1 MSIHTNYL
9 TSVLDLAAFR
19 KNITAAK
26 KKLKNLDFDAFA
38 VSGNSG
44 TLMGGAGSGD
54 PEKKLIL
61 VRKPSDNSHSSY
73 TIEGDDS
80 VSSFMFLDDQVS
92 TGATKTR
99 VVEEV
104 RAWLPNVVF
113 RGTYLYNHSKLD
125 YIAPPKPP
133 KKKKVVR
140 KVVRKA
146 ATKKKCPTR

>member
-9 TSVLDLAAFR
+9 TSVLNLATFR
-19 KNITAAK
+19 KNITTAK

-44 TLMGGAGSGD
+44 TLMGGALAAILK
-54 PEKKLIL
+54 KKLIL

-80 VSSFMFLDDQVS
+80 VSSFMFPDDQVS
-92 TGATKTR
+92 TGETRTR
-99 VVEEV
+99 VVEAV

-113 RGTYLYNHSKLD
+113 RGTYLYNRSNLD
-125 YIAPPKPP
+125 YISPPKPP

-140 KVVRKA
+140 KVA